1 MNSIQL
7 NINPQYHKTRVQIN
21 SEYKLVEAAK
31 KDSKKFR
38 VLYNRYYE
46 IVFRFIYQ
54 RTGNETFTTDIVS
67 EVFYKALENI
77 NRYEFRGLPFSSW
90 LLRIAHNE
98 SVKYYRKT
106 NKARIVKLETK
117 HLQNLT
123 SEENE
128 NNIEELKPI
137 LLKALKELK
146 IEDLQLIEMRFF
158 EGRPFKEMAEILNKK
173 ESAVKMKVYRILEK
187 LKFYFKQNIND

>member
-1 MNSIQL
+1 M
-7 NINPQYHKTRVQIN
+7 NINPNYHKTESQIN
-21 SEYKLVEAAK
+21 SEYKLVQAAK
-31 KDSKKFR
+31 EDKKKFR
-38 VLYNRYYE
+38 PLYDNYYE

-54 RTGNETFTTDIVS
+54 RTGNETITTDIVS

-98 SVKYYRKT
+98 TIKHYRKIS
-106 NKARIVKLETK
+106 KARVVKLETK

-128 NNIEELKPI
+128 NNLEELKPL

>member
-1 MNSIQL
+1 M
-7 NINPQYHKTRVQIN
+7 NINPNYHKTESQIN
-21 SEYKLVEAAK
+21 SEYKLVQAAK
-31 KDSKKFR
+31 EDKKKFR
-38 VLYNRYYE
+38 PLYNNYYE

-54 RTGNETFTTDIVS
+54 RTGNETITTDIVS

-77 NRYEFRGLPFSSW
+77 TRYEFRGLPFSSW

-98 SVKYYRKT
+98 TIKYYRKT
-106 NKARIVKLETK
+106 SKSRVVKLETK

-128 NNIEELKPI
+128 NNIGELKP
-137 LLKALKELK
+137 LLFKALKELK
-146 IEDLQLIEMRFF
+146 IGDLQLIEMRFF

>member
-1 MNSIQL
+1 M
-7 NINPQYHKTRVQIN
+7 NINPQYHKTKSQIN
-21 SEYKLVEAAK
+21 SEHKLVEAAK
-31 KDSKKFR
+31 RDKEKFR
-38 VLYNRYYE
+38 PIYNKYYE

-54 RTGNETFTTDIVS
+54 RTGDETSTTDIVS
-67 EVFYKALENI
+67 EVFYKALQNI
-77 NRYEFRGLPFSSW
+77 EKYEFRGLPFSSW

-98 SVKYYRKT
+98 TIKYYRKIS
-106 NKARIVKLETK
+106 KSRVVKLETK

-123 SEENE
+123 SEEHE
-128 NNIEELKPI
+128 NDIEELKPI
-137 LLKALKELK
+137 LFKALKELK

-187 LKFYFKQNIND
+187 LKFCFKNNNND

>member
-1 MNSIQL
+1 MKTIAV
-7 NINPQYHKTRVQIN
+7 NINPKYHKTEIQIT
-21 SEYKLVEAAK
+21 SEQKLVEAAK
-31 KDSKKFR
+31 KDKENFR
-38 VLYNRYYE
+38 PIYNKYYE

-54 RTGNETFTTDIVS
+54 RTGDQITTSDIVS

-77 NRYEFRGLPFSSW
+77 DKYQFRGLPFSSW

-98 SVKYYRKT
+98 TIKNYRKIS
-106 NKARIVKLETK
+106 KSRVVKLETN

-123 SEENE
+123 PEENE
-128 NNIEELKPI
+128 NHIEELKPF
-137 LLKALKELK
+137 LLKALEDLK

-173 ESAVKMKVYRILEK
+173 ESAVKMKVYRTLEK
-187 LKFYFKQNIND
+187 LKVLLQKKQK